1 MALQLQDAV
10 VWFEAAASM
19 SEDEDWEF
27 VKLFILFGVVEGF
40 GSMTSRS
47 EDRSSNPGSNL

>member
-10 VWFEAAASM
+10 VWFEAAASL

-27 VKLFILFGVVEGF
+27 VQLFILFGVVEGF
-40 GSMTSRS
+40 GSMASRS
-47 EDRSSNPGSNL
+47 EDEEQPRQ